1 VLRSASSRLA
11 AGTILG
17 FAQVLIALGV
27 GLFAPAWTF
36 DFWQAWVY
44 ILVFTASAAL
54 ITLYLWNRD
63 PRLLQRRLNAG
74 PTAEHEKSQR
84 LIQLVAALAFIG
96 LFVVSSL
103 DRRFSWS
110 HVPTSITI
118 AADIVVALG
127 FLIVFVVFR
136 ENTYTAATIEV
147 MAEQVVVSS
156 GPYALVRHPMYAG
169 ALLMLLATPIALGS
183 WWGLVMCIPMFL
195 AIVWRLIDEEK
206 FLSSNLSGYAE
217 YRTIVIYRLIPL
229 IW

>member
-1 VLRSASSRLA
+1 
-11 AGTILG
+11 
-17 FAQVLIALGV
+17 V
-27 GLFAPAWTF
+27 GLHHQHLRRIA
-36 DFWQAWVY
+36 VGLY
-44 ILVFTASAAL
+44 ILVFTTSAAL

-74 PTAEHEKSQR
+74 PTAEHEQSQR
-84 LIQLVAALAFIG
+84 LIQLVAALAFIA

-110 HVPTSITI
+110 NVPTSIVI
-118 AADIVVALG
+118 AADIVVVVG
-127 FLIVFVVFR
+127 FLVVFVVFR

-147 MAEQVVVSS
+147 AAEQAVVSS

-169 ALLMLLATPIALGS
+169 ALLLLLGTPVALGS
-183 WWGLVMCIPMFL
+183 WWGLVMLIPMFL

-206 FLSSNLSGYAE
+206 FLSSNLTGYAE
-217 YRTIVIYRLIPL
+217 YRKIVRYRLIPL